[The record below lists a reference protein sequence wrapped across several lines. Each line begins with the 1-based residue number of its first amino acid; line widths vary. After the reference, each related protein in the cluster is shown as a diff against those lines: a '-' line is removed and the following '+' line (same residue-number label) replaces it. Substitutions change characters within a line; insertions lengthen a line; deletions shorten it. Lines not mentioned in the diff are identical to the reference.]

1 MSLQLFWRFVV
12 ISALAFGG
20 GQAALPLVE
29 QLTVG
34 AGWVSAQDFSTALA
48 FSYITPGPVLI
59 LATFIGYRAAGL
71 VGALAATLG
80 AFVVPWFLA
89 TAAAQLL
96 HRVSQSPW
104 LRGFGR
110 GAGPA
115 VVGLLVV
122 TALDVGRSAIGSW
135 PYAPIAALA
144 LALSLWRKVP
154 PFAIL
159 VGGALAGVAVALLP
173 TVELGA

>member
-20 GQAALPLVE
+20 GQTALPLVE
-29 QLTVG
+29 RMTVG
-34 AGWVSAQDFSTALA
+34 SGWVSVQDFSTALA
-48 FSYITPGPVLI
+48 FSYVTPGPVLI
-59 LATFIGYRAAGL
+59 LATFLGYRAAGL
-71 VGALAATLG
+71 AGALSASAG
-80 AFVVPWFLA
+80 AFLVPWFLA

-96 HRVSQSPW
+96 RRVSQSPW

-122 TALDVGRSAIGSW
+122 TALDVGKAAIGSW
-135 PYAPIAALA
+135 PYAVVAVLA
-144 LALSLWRKVP
+144 LALGIWRKVP

-159 VGGALAGVAVALLP
+159 VGGAVLGIFIGLAPALATP
-173 TVELGA
+173 